1 MKEELKTSLEMQI
14 NNNERNWNLEKKE
27 NIYFYNNEKG
37 NIFLEPEIIDEYGKC
52 LKMLKFI
59 NQNFPKK
66 EYDNIRENRLYQNYN
81 YDIIY

>member
-1 MKEELKTSLEMQI
+1 MKEIEIQKKKKIFIFIIM
-14 NNNERNWNLEKKE
+14 KKE
-27 NIYFYNNEKG
+27 
-37 NIFLEPEIIDEYGKC
+37 IFFQNLKDEYGKC

-81 YDIIY
+81 NDIIY